1 MPALQGRVARW
12 RPALAEGRRPPPRRG
27 VGEAALPD
35 GDGTIAR
42 GLYTSAPM
50 SAPAPA
56 PRKKPRLLLRVL
68 RWALLACVL
77 LAVAAAAAG
86 AIVYYTVS
94 SKLPE
99 VQSLRNVEMQ
109 EPMYVYARDGK
120 LMALFGEMRRYP
132 VKIEEV
138 PERLRQAFLAT
149 EDARFYEHGGVD
161 YKGVARAVWL
171 LAKTRGQ
178 ERVPGGSTITQQVA
192 RQFYLSTEYSF
203 TRKFAEML
211 LARKM
216 ERELSKDEIF
226 ELYLNKSFFGNRAY
240 GIAAAAEFYYGKTLD
255 QLELDEMASLA
266 AIPKFPSSGNPLSNP
281 ERARERRD
289 DYVLARMLELGYIS
303 DAEYRRARATPMHAK
318 PHERPVEAYAPY
330 VAEMVRLEMEARF
343 GGDVLNRGYHV
354 TTTIDPVMQAAA
366 DRAVRSGLATYD
378 HRHGW
383 RGAEQSFELA
393 PDEDAASASAR
404 LRGIPAQGGLLPAI
418 VLATG
423 TGTADV
429 VLADGATLTLDA
441 ATSRWT
447 GKTPAA
453 LLKRGDLVR
462 VARIEKP
469 GETSN
474 GADAPPPSVTWQLDQ
489 LPRGQAT
496 LVSLEPDTGALR
508 ALIGGFSFA
517 GNKFN
522 RATQA
527 KRQPGSSFKP
537 FIYAAAFERGFNPAS
552 IVLDAPVVFRMR
564 RGQDWRPQN
573 DDGRFAGPMRLREA
587 LVRSRN
593 LVSVRLLDAIG
604 VDYARRY
611 ISHFG
616 FEEAELPPNLSI
628 SLGTPSLTPLSVA
641 RGYAVFANGGFRV
654 DPWFID
660 EVRDRNG
667 ELVYKANPPVACR
680 DCATGGSGVQVARS
694 NVVDGFDLGPA
705 RPVTGTAE
713 GGAAARAPVKLPED
727 AVLAPRAID
736 ERVAYQLVSMMRD
749 VVQRGTGT
757 QAKVLG
763 REDVGGKTGS
773 TNDHRDAWFSGFGG
787 NLVTSV
793 WVGRDDNRSLGY
805 REYGGRAALPIWID
819 FMRVALDGVP
829 VAPND
834 PPAGMVKVA
843 VTAGGQLLPTT
854 SEGGITEYVKVE
866 DLERMEAVN
875 TFDFDDLPAEEAF
888 DIF

>member
-1 MPALQGRVARW
+1 
-12 RPALAEGRRPPPRRG
+12 
-27 VGEAALPD
+27 
-35 GDGTIAR
+35 
-42 GLYTSAPM
+42 M
-50 SAPAPA
+50 SAPTPA
-56 PRKKPRLLLRVL
+56 PRKKPRPLLRVL
-68 RWALLACVL
+68 RWVLLACIA
-77 LAVAAAAAG
+77 LALVAAAAG
-86 AIVYYTVS
+86 AFVYYTVS

-99 VQSLRNVEMQ
+99 VQSLRDVEMQ

-132 VKIEEV
+132 VKIEDV

-161 YKGVARAVWL
+161 YRGVARAVWL

-211 LARKM
+211 LAMKM

-240 GIAAAAEFYYGKTLD
+240 GISAAAEFYYGKTLD
-255 QLELDEMASLA
+255 ALDLDEMASLA

-289 DYVLARMLELGYIS
+289 DYVLARMHELGFIS
-303 DAEYRRARATPMHAK
+303 EAEYQQARATPMHAK

-366 DRAVRSGLATYD
+366 DRAVRSGLAAYD

-383 RGAEQSFELA
+383 TGAEQTFELA
-393 PDEDAASASAR
+393 ADEDAATASAR

-418 VLATG
+418 VLATASP
-423 TGTADV
+423 TAEV
-429 VLADGATLTLDA
+429 VLADGTTLTLDA
-441 ATSRWT
+441 ASSRWT
-447 GKTPAA
+447 GKAPAA
-453 LLKRGDLVR
+453 LVKRGDLVR
-462 VARIEKP
+462 VARIETP
-469 GETSN
+469 ATGQA
-474 GADAPPPSVTWQLDQ
+474 GADAPPTVRWQLDQ

-527 KRQPGSSFKP
+527 RRQPGSSFKP

-573 DDGRFAGPMRLREA
+573 SDGRFAGPMRLREA
-587 LVRSRN
+587 LVQSRN

-616 FEEAELPPNLSI
+616 FEESELPPNLSI

-641 RGYAVFANGGFRV
+641 RGYAVFSNGGFRIE
-654 DPWFID
+654 PWFID

-667 ELVYKANPPVACR
+667 ELVYKANPAIACR
-680 DCATGGSGVQVARS
+680 GCAAGKDGIQVARP

-713 GGAAARAPVKLPED
+713 NGDALAQEPAELPEG

-757 QAKVLG
+757 AAKALG

-829 VAPND
+829 VARND
-834 PPAGMVKVA
+834 PPPGMVKVA
-843 VTAGGQLLPTT
+843 VTAGGQLLPTS
-854 SEGGITEYVKVE
+854 SEGGIGEYVKVE

-875 TFDFDDLPAEEAF
+875 PFEFDDLPAEEAF